1 MQPRLESSG
10 SNNLPYHVQI
20 KNVKC
25 ASIWCKHRN
34 VQCAITTQDEKT
46 RTNEKK
52 KNRKTET
59 QLQLHTKRDQRTTGR
74 MKHIFFGVFDAS
86 LHQFMQIR
94 CRQTSWYKTFIY
106 YYVKKFTIKG
116 LKRRPKR
123 LSMNFE
129 YIYEYIFFLDVS
141 CCSFRFC
148 QLTQN

>member
-52 KNRKTET
+52 KIKKKTET

-86 LHQFMQIR
+86 LHQFMQIC
-94 CRQTSWYKTFIY
+94 CRQNELIQNIY
-106 YYVKKFTIKG
+106 
-116 LKRRPKR
+116 L
-123 LSMNFE
+123 L
-129 YIYEYIFFLDVS
+129 L
-141 CCSFRFC
+141 C
-148 QLTQN
+148 